1 VADVDEPA
9 DTLVEPV
16 ELLLGYLD
24 YYRDSVRRKVTGMAE
39 SELRISRLPSGWAP
53 LELVSH
59 LAFMERRWMRWGFA
73 GEAVSEP
80 WGDDDPVSG
89 RWRVAPD
96 RSLADVLEQL
106 QSTGAQ
112 TRATV
117 AMAQLDDPAR
127 TGGRFSTDRRP
138 PALSWIL
145 FHVLSEYARH
155 LGHLDVARELADGEV
170 GE

>member
-1 VADVDEPA
+1 MADLDEPA

-24 YYRDSVRRKVTGMAE
+24 FYRDSVRRKVSGMAE
-39 SELRISRLPSGWAP
+39 PELRGSRLPSGWTP
-53 LELVSH
+53 LELASH
-59 LAFMERRWMRWGFA
+59 LAYMERRWMQWGFA
-73 GEAVSEP
+73 GDAVAEP
-80 WGDDDPVSG
+80 WGDDDPVTG
-89 RWRVAPD
+89 RWRVAPE

-106 QSTGAQ
+106 RLTGVQ

-117 AMAQLDDPAR
+117 ATARLADRAR
-127 TGGRFSTDRRP
+127 TGGRF
-138 PALSWIL
+138 PADSRTPTLSWIL
-145 FHVLSEYARH
+145 FHVMSEYARH

>member
-1 VADVDEPA
+1 VADVEEPA

-24 YYRDSVRRKVTGMAE
+24 FYRDSVRRKVTGLAE
-39 SELRISRLPSGWAP
+39 SELRGSRLPSGWTP

-59 LAFMERRWMRWGFA
+59 LAFMERRWMQWGFA
-73 GEAVSEP
+73 GEAVAEP
-80 WGDDDPVSG
+80 WGDDDPVTG

-106 QSTGAQ
+106 RSTGAR
-112 TRATV
+112 TRAIV
-117 AMAQLDDPAR
+117 ATAQLDERAR
-127 TGGRFSTDRRP
+127 TGGRFSADRRP
-138 PALSWIL
+138 PTLSWIL
-145 FHVLSEYARH
+145 FHVVSEYARH
-155 LGHLDVARELADGEV
+155 LGHLDVARELVDGEV

>member
-1 VADVDEPA
+1 VSDLEEPA
-9 DTLVEPV
+9 DTVVEPV

-24 YYRDSVRRKVTGMAE
+24 FYRDSARRKVTGLAE
-39 SELRISRLPSGWAP
+39 PELRGSRLPSGWTP

-59 LAFMERRWMRWGFA
+59 LAFMERRWMQWGFA
-73 GEAVSEP
+73 GEAVVEP
-80 WGDDDPVSG
+80 WGDDDPLTG
-89 RWRVAPD
+89 RWRVAPE
-96 RSLADVLEQL
+96 RTLADVLEQL
-106 QSTGAQ
+106 RSAGAQ
-112 TRATV
+112 TRTLVAT
-117 AMAQLDDPAR
+117 ARLDDRAR
-127 TGGRFSTDRRP
+127 TGGRFPDDRRP

>member
-1 VADVDEPA
+1 VADLEEPA

-24 YYRDSVRRKVTGMAE
+24 FYRDAVRRKVTGMDE
-39 SELRISRLPSGWAP
+39 SELRVSHLPSGWTP

-59 LAFMERRWMRWGFA
+59 LAFMERRWMQWGFA
-73 GEAVSEP
+73 GEVVAEP
-80 WGDDDPVSG
+80 WGDDDPVTG

-96 RSLADVLEQL
+96 RSLSDVLEQL
-106 QSTGAQ
+106 RLTGVQ
-112 TRATV
+112 TRASV
-117 AMAQLDDPAR
+117 ATARLDDRAR
-127 TGGRFSTDRRP
+127 TGGRF
-138 PALSWIL
+138 PADGPTPTLGWIL